1 MVSPV
6 SVTWRA
12 KVNDIV
18 HDDQDRG
25 RLTRRHARATAQCR
39 NLLPV
44 SDETQPRPRFLDRF
58 WQPPRA
64 HGEIIEDRTVSFLE
78 LFYDLTYVVVIARA
92 AHHLAGHVSWRG
104 AAEFAVVFGLIWI
117 AWINGTLYYELHGR
131 EDGRTRMF
139 VFLQMLILALLAV
152 FTGEATGEAGAE
164 FAWTYVAYFVV
175 LTWLWYSVRRVDPD
189 EYGPITARYLSGMVL
204 SIVILVV
211 SSFLTD
217 DARLVVWGAFVLLW
231 GSSTMLLGRATI
243 SEEVASGVFVTDSMV
258 ERFGLFTIIVLGEVI
273 VGVVEGLSEAERS
286 AEVAVTGL
294 LGLMIGFAYWWTF
307 FDFAGR
313 RLPRNAEVGRWQA
326 PWMIAHF
333 PVTMSITATGAAM
346 VSLVEH
352 GSDSSAPAATAWLL
366 TGSVAL
372 GLVSMV
378 LLFRTLADYDRLPT
392 LYRTGSQSLLIAAVV
407 VLLLGW
413 WAPAPW
419 LLALAVVVLLA
430 LTWLG
435 AIRKWA
441 EMPDPE
447 IAYPNHPESE

>member
-1 MVSPV
+1 MAV
-6 SVTWRA
+6 
-12 KVNDIV
+12 
-18 HDDQDRG
+18 
-25 RLTRRHARATAQCR
+25 
-39 NLLPV
+39 V
-44 SDETQPRPRFLDRF
+44 SDETDRRPRFRDRF

-78 LFYDLTYVVVIARA
+78 LFYDLTYVIVIARA
-92 AHHLAGHVSWRG
+92 AHHLAEHVTWRG

-117 AWINGTLYYELHGR
+117 AWLNGTLYYELHGR

-175 LTWLWYSVRRVDPD
+175 LTWLWYSVRRVDP
-189 EYGPITARYLSGMVL
+189 EEFGPITFRYLSGMVF
-204 SIVILVV
+204 SIVILAA
-211 SSFLTD
+211 SSFMSD
-217 DARLVVWGAFVLLW
+217 DLRLIVWGAFVVLW
-231 GSSTMLLGRATI
+231 GASAMLMGRTTI
-243 SEEVASGVFVTDSMV
+243 SEEVASGVVVTDSMV
-258 ERFGLFTIIVLGEVI
+258 ERFGLFVIIVLGEVI
-273 VGVVEGLSEAERS
+273 VGVVEGLSEAERT
-286 AEVAVTGL
+286 AEVAATGL

-313 RLPRNAEVGRWQA
+313 RLPRNADAGQWHA

-333 PVTMSITATGAAM
+333 PVTMSITASGAAM

-378 LLFRTLADYDRLPT
+378 LLFRTLNDFDRLPT
-392 LYRTGSQSLLIAAVV
+392 LYRTGSTSLLIAAAV
-407 VLLLGW
+407 VLVLGW
-413 WAPAPW
+413 WAPAP
-419 LLALAVVVLLA
+419 LVLASSVVVLLA
-430 LTWLG
+430 LTWVG

-441 EMPDPE
+441 AMPDPE
-447 IAYPNHPESE
+447 IAYPNRTESE